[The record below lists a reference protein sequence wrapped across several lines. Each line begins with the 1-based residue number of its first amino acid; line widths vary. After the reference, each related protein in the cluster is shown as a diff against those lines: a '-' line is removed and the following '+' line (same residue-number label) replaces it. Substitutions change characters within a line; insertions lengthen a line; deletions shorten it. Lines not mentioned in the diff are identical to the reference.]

1 MQTQI
6 MTSPYAEPP
15 EAQGPGQAS
24 DDGSVTYGS
33 ATDAP
38 RASAAA
44 AAALLPP
51 LQQAVANPRCG
62 RCMDVPDDV
71 ITAVTSA
78 LRTAAREGRPR

>member
-1 MQTQI
+1 

-15 EAQGPGQAS
+15 EAQGPGQADAS
-24 DDGSVTYGS
+24 GSVTYGS
-33 ATDAP
+33 ASDAP

-51 LQQAVANPRCG
+51 VQPVINPRCP
-62 RCMDVPDDV
+62 RCTDVPDDV

>member
-1 MQTQI
+1 

-15 EAQGPGQAS
+15 EAAGPGQADAS
-24 DDGSVTYGS
+24 GSVSYGS

-51 LQQAVANPRCG
+51 VQQVASPRCD
-62 RCMDVPDDV
+62 RCMAIPDDV
-71 ITAVTSA
+71 ITSVTQA
-78 LRTAAREGRPR
+78 LRAAAREGRPR